1 MHDVV
6 IIGGGIA
13 GAAAAWFAAQS
24 GRDVTLID
32 AAIHRASDLPLAL
45 INPLRGRLGR
55 LVPQGIAGARCT
67 FALIDRLV
75 ADGHR
80 VEHGR
85 GVWRPLIGAAP
96 ELCGRAG
103 WEALLPQDFRFDW
116 HDRAPASLAL
126 ADCVPALWLAEAGW
140 VAPREL
146 CAALIAA
153 SGAHRILAEVV
164 ATSPPQADASRFVT
178 LADEG
183 RLLARTLLWCGGA
196 WGAARLVAAC
206 GTGSHPAPADEP
218 PAYKPGSLAITTS
231 ATSDTPLT
239 FGTYTAPFECDG
251 VTRGVLGPT
260 REPARRDFS
269 IDASDGD
276 AVAQLAAR
284 AGRVFARPIEVCDTW
299 RGVRLARIVPSLS
312 EALRGTECIT
322 ALGSR
327 GFLMAPLFAS
337 HWAQRIAS

>member
-6 IIGGGIA
+6 IVGGGIA
-13 GAAAAWFAAQS
+13 SAAAAYFAARI

-32 AAIHRASDLPLAL
+32 AETHRASDLPLAL

-67 FALIDRLV
+67 FGLIARLV

-80 VEHGR
+80 VAHGR
-85 GVWRPLIGAAP
+85 GVWRPLIGAVTERLDRAAW
-96 ELCGRAG
+96 EL
-103 WEALLPQDFRFDW
+103 LLPHDFRFEW
-116 HDRAPASLAL
+116 HARAPASLGL
-126 ADCVPALWLAEAGW
+126 AECVPALWLAEAGW
-140 VAPREL
+140 VAPRGL

-153 SGAHRILAEVV
+153 SGASSIRAEVV
-164 ATSPPQADASRFVT
+164 EISPPLAGGSRCVT
-178 LADEG
+178 LARQG
-183 RLLARTLLWCGGA
+183 HLVARTLLWCGGA

-206 GTGSHPAPADEP
+206 GAISVDET
-218 PAYKPGSLAITTS
+218 PAYKPGSLAIT
-231 ATSDTPLT
+231 AGALSDAPLT

-269 IDASDGD
+269 IAAPDGD

-284 AGRVFARPIEVCDTW
+284 AAHVFARPIEICDTW
-299 RGVRLARIVPSLS
+299 RGVRLDRIAPSLS
-312 EALRGTECIT
+312 EALRGTERIT

-337 HWAQRIAS
+337 QWARCIAT